1 MEPLKAPGAKAPRLR
16 TGSEPFV
23 RSDQGPRRG
32 SVDGLT
38 RGSLGVPS
46 VFKSSWLPGG
56 AEKKPPRGAEVSGI
70 SIREV
75 THAVL

>member
-1 MEPLKAPGAKAPRLR
+1 MEPLTAPGAKAPRLR
-16 TGSEPFV
+16 TGSESFV

-32 SVDGLT
+32 FNTGESWS
-38 RGSLGVPS
+38 SLRVQKQL
-46 VFKSSWLPGG
+46 VRR
-56 AEKKPPRGAEVSGI
+56 AELKKKPPRGAEVSGI